1 MSEEQIKNEMARL
14 KKENPDLSD
23 EQIAEKVAE
32 LALSGG
38 EKAEKQAEKTP
49 KQAEKT
55 PKQAK
60 KTEYVCHT
68 RCVFDGVYYREG
80 DILVTSAKD
89 VPEYFTE
96 KE

>member
-1 MSEEQIKNEMARL
+1 MSEEQIKKEMARL

-55 PKQAK
+55 
-60 KTEYVCHT
+60 EYVCHT
-68 RCVFDGVYYREG
+68 RCTFEGVYYKEG
-80 DILVTSAKD
+80 DILVTDAQD
-89 VPEYFTE
+89 VPEYFAE

>member
-1 MSEEQIKNEMARL
+1 MTEKQIKEEMARL
-14 KKENPDLSD
+14 KKENPGLSD
-23 EQIAEKVAE
+23 EQLAEKVAE
-32 LALSGG
+32 LALSDR
-38 EKAEKQAEKTP
+38 EKAEQ
-49 KQAEKT
+49 T

-60 KTEYVCHT
+60 KNEYVCHT
-68 RCVFDGVYYREG
+68 RCVFEGVYYREG

>member
-1 MSEEQIKNEMARL
+1 MTEKQIKKQMARL

-23 EQIAEKVAE
+23 EQLAEKVAQLSLNEDE
-32 LALSGG
+32 LA
-38 EKAEKQAEKTP
+38 
-49 KQAEKT
+49 
-55 PKQAK
+55 
-60 KTEYVCHT
+60 EYVCHT

>member
-1 MSEEQIKNEMARL
+1 MTEKQIKKQMARL

-23 EQIAEKVAE
+23 EQLAEKVAQ
-32 LALSGG
+32 LSLN
-38 EKAEKQAEKTP
+38 EDEPA
-49 KQAEKT
+49 
-55 PKQAK
+55 
-60 KTEYVCHT
+60 EYVCYT